1 MKIKPIVEGFGDVL
15 AVPEL
20 LRRIQFEYGV
30 GGHDVQIARP
40 IKWNRCYFNSEEQV
54 KTAVRLAVA
63 ETGCAG
69 VLVVFD
75 SDDDCPKTYARRVAE
90 WSIQAA
96 GLIPCEVVMAD
107 REFEAW
113 FLAAMESLRG
123 RSGISHDAV
132 SEDNPERIRGAKE
145 RLESNMLWNVSY
157 SETSD
162 QVALASR
169 LDLRAVHDRCR
180 SFRKLV
186 KAFRRLLI
194 STGSQVNEWPA
205 NRE

>member
-20 LRRIQFEYGV
+20 LRRIQFEYGL
-30 GGHDVQIARP
+30 GGHEVQIARP
-40 IKWNRCYFNSEEQV
+40 IKWNRSHFNSEAQV
-54 KTAVRLAVA
+54 RTAVRLAVA
-63 ETGCAG
+63 ETDCVG
-69 VLVVFD
+69 VLIVFD
-75 SDDDCPKTYARRVAE
+75 SDDDCPKTYASRIAK
-90 WSIQAA
+90 WSIEEART
-96 GLIPCEVVMAD
+96 IPCEIVMAD

-123 RSGISHDAV
+123 RNGISPDAV

-145 RLESNMLWNVSY
+145 RLESKMIWNVSY

-162 QVALASR
+162 QVALTSR
-169 LDLRAVHDRCR
+169 LNLRTVHDRCR

-186 KAFRRLLI
+186 KAFRQLLI
-194 STGSQVNEWPA
+194 SAGAQVNEWAA
-205 NRE
+205 N